1 MVHPQKRRMPSTF
14 LWRPPLVVGYVLNLK
29 GRRSCFER
37 FGRIVCCEPLDFC
50 GQGLVAAREWS
61 QDRPS
66 HWKKIRF
73 PSLAGWFHM
82 ARPGSRGT
90 AKPRHG
96 LGKIII
102 VHKVNFA
109 APYHDLQFFIHE

>member
-1 MVHPQKRRMPSTF
+1 
-14 LWRPPLVVGYVLNLK
+14 
-29 GRRSCFER
+29 
-37 FGRIVCCEPLDFC
+37 
-50 GQGLVAAREWS
+50 
-61 QDRPS
+61 
-66 HWKKIRF
+66 
-73 PSLAGWFHM
+73 M